1 MGIEIMNE
9 IQFLDLSNQVDIE
22 NYFWDENDLL
32 IPIIQTSINVDK
44 INFNYQKEE
53 IK

>member
-1 MGIEIMNE
+1 MNE
-9 IQFLDLSNQVDIE
+9 IQFIDLSNQVDIE
-22 NYFWDENDLL
+22 DYFWDENDLL
-32 IPIIQTSINVDK
+32 IPIVQTSINVDK